1 MRHLLH
7 YAKPS
12 FAFRDDS
19 VVTAVGGKSKA
30 LSDLRQAIEAL
41 RPHVTSP
48 DEQAALF
55 LIEQTAAG
63 LAETS
68 QHGPAGL
75 MDFDPSRLSHLM
87 EITGPDL
94 AVELLAR
101 LTEDLTATQS
111 KLIDGLKTQDWKALR
126 EGSHVLISL
135 SGSVGALSLQ
145 TMAEGLNAIAHGQDL
160 QAVDALM
167 PPLDAELASLIQ
179 LIRGTRPASGGT

>member
-1 MRHLLH
+1 M
-7 YAKPS
+7 
-12 FAFRDDS
+12 
-19 VVTAVGGKSKA
+19 TAVGGKSKA

-48 DEQAALF
+48 DEQSALF

-111 KLIDGLKTQDWKALR
+111 KLIDGLKAQDWKALR

-145 TMAEGLNAIAHGQDL
+145 AMAESLNAIAHGQDF

-179 LIRGTRPASGGT
+179 LIRGTRPTSGGAR